1 MTAELSKVVQ
11 SDQTF
16 LFGPGCAREPL
27 REEIAQR
34 KWRRMALLAS
44 NSVVQSGV
52 RDDLMRVVLA
62 GVEVV
67 VVGEP
72 IRGHAPMAGSERIAQ
87 HLARQTLDA
96 IVALGG
102 GSVSDTAKAVS
113 ILLAE
118 GGRLEDH
125 CSEFRPPDTFVTP
138 ALSQQKIPVVSVPT
152 TLSGAEVTPGG
163 GATTASGIKRTFWDP
178 QVACRIIAY
187 DTELIGKVPTDIL
200 VSTSMNALAHCAE
213 GLYSR
218 TSNPISTAQA
228 LHAAGM
234 LARGLRATAGKGE
247 PAGAAAGISQISD
260 PVRELAAG
268 AALSGLVIS
277 NARVG
282 LHHAICHVLGGRLGL
297 PHGVANSVML
307 PHVLR
312 FNEPETAFAQ
322 HELSEAMGRPGRPA
336 GDVVAELQR
345 MAQAPSR
352 LRDFGVSEGQLN
364 DVAADT
370 MQDRGLF
377 FNPRRVS
384 GPEEIRGILRK
395 AW

>member
-1 MTAELSKVVQ
+1 MTAELSRVVQ

-27 REEIAQR
+27 GEEIAQR
-34 KWRRMALLAS
+34 RWRRVALLAS
-44 NSVVQSGV
+44 NSAVQSGA
-52 RDDLMRVVLA
+52 RDDLMRLALA
-62 GVEVV
+62 GVEAVV
-67 VVGEP
+67 VNEP
-72 IRGHAPMAGSERIAQ
+72 IAGHAPIADSERIAR
-87 HLARQTLDA
+87 HLAGGTLDA

-118 GGRLEDH
+118 GGRLEEH
-125 CSEFRPPDTFVTP
+125 CSEFRPPDTFVNRV
-138 ALSQQKIPVVSVPT
+138 LSCPKIPVVAVAT

-163 GATTASGIKRTFWDP
+163 GATTASGVKRTFWDP

-187 DTELIGKVPTDIL
+187 DTELIGKVPSDIL

-228 LHAAGM
+228 LHAVR
-234 LARGLRATAGKGE
+234 LLSRGLRSVAIEPDAG
-247 PAGAAAGISQISD
+247 GADTGGSPLPD
-260 PVRELAAG
+260 PMSELAAG

-282 LHHAICHVLGGRLGL
+282 LHHAICHVLGARLAL

-312 FNEPETAFAQ
+312 FNEPETAFRPTRPERGDGAPRAARRRCRRRTATCGPGA
-322 HELSEAMGRPGRPA
+322 EAPARLWGPRGSARRHRGRHDA
-336 GDVVAELQR
+336 GPRAVLQ
-345 MAQAPSR
+345 PSPC
-352 LRDFGVSEGQLN
+352 LR
-364 DVAADT
+364 A
-370 MQDRGLF
+370 RGD
-377 FNPRRVS
+377 
-384 GPEEIRGILRK
+384 
-395 AW
+395 

>member
-1 MTAELSKVVQ
+1 MAAELSRVVQ

-27 REEIAQR
+27 GKEIAQR
-34 KWRRMALLAS
+34 KWRRVALLAS
-44 NSVVQSGV
+44 NSAVRSGA
-52 RDDLMRVVLA
+52 RDDLLRFALA

-67 VVGEP
+67 VVDEP
-72 IRGHAPMAGSERIAQ
+72 VAGHAPVADSERIAQ
-87 HLARQTLDA
+87 HLARGTLDA

-125 CSEFRPPDTFVTP
+125 CSEFRPPGTFVSRV
-138 ALSQQKIPVVSVPT
+138 LSRPKTPVVAVAT

-163 GATTASGIKRTFWDP
+163 GGTTAAGIKRTFWDP
-178 QVACRIIAY
+178 QIACRIIAY
-187 DTELIGKVPTDIL
+187 DTELIRKVPSDIL

-228 LHAAGM
+228 LHAAR
-234 LARGLRATAGKGE
+234 LLCRGLRSAAGE
-247 PAGAAAGISQISD
+247 PDAGGADAGGSQIPDPMSD
-260 PVRELAAG
+260 LAAG

-282 LHHAICHVLGGRLGL
+282 LHHAICHVLGARLGL
-297 PHGVANSVML
+297 PHGAANSVML

-312 FNEPETAFAQ
+312 FNEPETSSAQ
-322 HELSEAMGRPGRPA
+322 RDLSEAMGRPGLPA
-336 GDVVAELQR
+336 GDAVAELQR
-345 MAQAPSR
+345 AVRAPSR
-352 LRDFGVSEGQLN
+352 LRDFGVREDQL
-364 DVAADT
+364 DGVAADT
-370 MQDRGLF
+370 MQNRGLY
-377 FNPRRVS
+377 FNPRQVC
-384 GPEEIRGILRK
+384 GPEEITGILRE

>member
-1 MTAELSKVVQ
+1 VTAELSRVVQ

-27 REEIAQR
+27 GEEIAQR
-34 KWRRMALLAS
+34 KWRRVALLAS
-44 NSVVQSGV
+44 NSAVKSGA
-52 RDDLMRVVLA
+52 RDDLMRLALA
-62 GVEVV
+62 GVETVV
-67 VVGEP
+67 VDEP
-72 IRGHAPMAGSERIAQ
+72 IAGHAPIADSERIAQ
-87 HLARQTLDA
+87 HLAGGTLDA

-125 CSEFRPPDTFVTP
+125 CSEFRPPDTFVNRV
-138 ALSQQKIPVVSVPT
+138 LSRPKTPVVAVAT

-163 GATTASGIKRTFWDP
+163 GATTASGVKRTFWDL

-187 DTELIGKVPTDIL
+187 DTELIGKVPSDIL

-228 LHAAGM
+228 LHAAR
-234 LARGLRATAGKGE
+234 LLSRGLRAVAVEPGAGGAD
-247 PAGAAAGISQISD
+247 AGGSPVPDPIS
-260 PVRELAAG
+260 ELAAG

-282 LHHAICHVLGGRLGL
+282 LHHAICHVLGARLAL

-312 FNEPETAFAQ
+312 FNEPETASAQ
-322 HELSEAMGRPGRPA
+322 RDLSEAMERPGLPA
-336 GDVVAELQR
+336 GDVVAELQHTVR
-345 MAQAPSR
+345 APRR
-352 LRDFGVSEGQLN
+352 LRDFGVREDQL
-364 DVAADT
+364 DGVAAGT

-384 GPEEIRGILRK
+384 GPEEISGILRE